1 MGIASL
7 RSIYTMTFRKIGEVA
22 VHSPNRKLAL
32 LMVVVLFFGSVT
44 AFAKPSKSYDLVI
57 KDGEKVISLSTS
69 ETDAEKILE
78 EQDVLFNEAYGD
90 KLDLTEFKAG
100 EDGSVITINR
110 GVSVSITNYDGS
122 TYAVFASGTV
132 ADAIKA
138 AEIKLP
144 EGASVNYSL
153 DEPLSE
159 GMEVEIYGAYD
170 IKIKINGAVY
180 ERTVS
185 GKTVGDAISKVDLNI
200 SDDDYTKPSE
210 STPLMNG
217 IEIEVIKV
225 TTKTYTVTE
234 TLSYTTKYVYTDAL
248 AAGKTRVKVEGQ
260 NGIRE
265 IIYKDSYIDGVLIDS
280 VVKETKITKR
290 PVDKVLEVGTK
301 ANIKPSSTPSSTPIS
316 DLAVP
321 SYVNIGANGVPTNYK
336 KAINA
341 KATAYCIPGGTTST
355 GEKVRTGY
363 IAVDPNEIPYGTEM
377 YIVSADGKRVYGY
390 CIAADT
396 GGFIN
401 STDWTVDLY
410 MDTEQE
416 CVNWGRRDIIIYIL

>member
-1 MGIASL
+1 
-7 RSIYTMTFRKIGEVA
+7 MTFLKKGEMA

-32 LMVVVLFFGSVT
+32 LMVVVLFFVSVT
-44 AFAKPSKSYDLVI
+44 AFAKPAKSYDVKI
-57 KDGEKVISLSTS
+57 KDGEKVIVTSTRA
-69 ETDAEKILE
+69 TDAEAILE
-78 EQDVLFNEAYGD
+78 ENDILFNEAYGD

-100 EDGSVITINR
+100 VDESVIKINR
-110 GVSVSITNYDGS
+110 GVSVSITNYEGS

-132 ADAIKA
+132 SDAIKA

-153 DEPLSE
+153 DDQLTE
-159 GMEVEIYGAYD
+159 GMEIEIYGAYD
-170 IKIKINGAVY
+170 VKIKIDGAVY

-185 GKTVGDAISKVDLNI
+185 GKTVGDAVSKVDLGI
-200 SDDDYTKPSE
+200 GDDDFTKPGE
-210 STPLMNG
+210 NTPLMNG
-217 IEIEVIKV
+217 IVIEVIKV
-225 TTKTYTVTE
+225 KTKVYTVTE
-234 TLSYTTKYVYTDAL
+234 TLSYTTKYVYTDTL
-248 AAGKTRVKVEGQ
+248 AAGKTKVKVEGQ
-260 NGIRE
+260 NGVRE
-265 IIYKDSYIDGVLIDS
+265 ITYKESYIDGVLIDS
-280 VVKETKITKR
+280 VVKESKITKR

-301 ANIKPSSTPSSTPIS
+301 ASVKPSTTPSSTPIS

-321 SYVNIGANGVPTNYK
+321 SYVNIGANGIPTNYEK
-336 KAINA
+336 VINA
-341 KATAYCIPGGTTST
+341 KATAYCIPGGITST

-396 GGFIN
+396 GSFVN

-410 MDTEQE
+410 MDSEQE

>member
-1 MGIASL
+1 
-7 RSIYTMTFRKIGEVA
+7 MTVRKIGGMS
-22 VHSPNRKLAL
+22 VHSPKRRIAL
-32 LMVVVLFFGSVT
+32 LMVVVLFFVSVT
-44 AFAKPSKSYDLVI
+44 AFAVPSKTYDVRI
-57 KDGEKVISLSTS
+57 VDGEKIIEVSTS
-69 ETDAEKILE
+69 HTEPELILE
-78 EQDVLFNEAYGD
+78 EQDILVNPAYGD
-90 KLDLTEFKAG
+90 ELELREFKAG
-100 EDGSVITINR
+100 EDGSVIVIKR

-132 ADAIKA
+132 SDAIKT
-138 AEIKLP
+138 AEIELP

-153 DEPLSE
+153 DEELVE
-159 GMEVEIYGAYD
+159 GMEIEVYGAYD
-170 IKIKINGAVY
+170 IKVKINGAVY
-180 ERTVS
+180 EKTVS
-185 GKTVGDAISKVDLNI
+185 GKTVGDAISKVGLGI
-200 SDDDYTKPSE
+200 SDDDYTKPDE

-225 TTKTYTVTE
+225 TTKIYTVTE
-234 TLSYTTKYVYTDAL
+234 TLSYTTKHIYTDEL
-248 AAGKTRVKVEGQ
+248 EAGKTKVKVEGV
-260 NGIRE
+260 NGVRE
-265 IIYKDSYIDGVLIDS
+265 IVYKDCYIDGELIDS
-280 VVKETKITKR
+280 VIKESTITKR
-290 PVDKVLEVGTK
+290 PVDKVVEVGTK
-301 ANIKPSSTPSSTPIS
+301 ANIKPSTTPSSTPIS

-355 GEKVRTGY
+355 GEKARTGY

-396 GGFIN
+396 GSFIN

-410 MDTEQE
+410 MDSESE

>member
-1 MGIASL
+1 
-7 RSIYTMTFRKIGEVA
+7 MTFLKKGEMA

-32 LMVVVLFFGSVT
+32 LMVVVLFFVSVT
-44 AFAKPSKSYDLVI
+44 AFAKPAKSYDVKI
-57 KDGEKVISLSTS
+57 KDGEKVIVASTRA
-69 ETDAEKILE
+69 TDAETILE
-78 EQDVLFNEAYGD
+78 ENDILFNEAYGD

-100 EDGSVITINR
+100 VDESVIKINR
-110 GVSVSITNYDGS
+110 GVSVSITNYEGS

-132 ADAIKA
+132 SDAIKA
-138 AEIKLP
+138 TEIKLP

-153 DEPLSE
+153 DDQLTE
-159 GMEVEIYGAYD
+159 GMEIEIYGAYD
-170 IKIKINGAVY
+170 VKIKIDGAVY

-185 GKTVGDAISKVDLNI
+185 GKTVGDAVSKVDLGI
-200 SDDDYTKPSE
+200 GDDDFTKPGE
-210 STPLMNG
+210 NTPLMNG
-217 IEIEVIKV
+217 IVIEVIKV
-225 TTKTYTVTE
+225 KTKVYTVTE
-234 TLSYTTKYVYTDAL
+234 TLSYTTKYVYTDTL
-248 AAGKTRVKVEGQ
+248 AAGKTKVKVEGQ
-260 NGIRE
+260 NGVRE
-265 IIYKDSYIDGVLIDS
+265 ITYKESYIDGVLIDS
-280 VVKETKITKR
+280 VVKESKITKR

-301 ANIKPSSTPSSTPIS
+301 ASVKPSTTPSSTPIS

-321 SYVNIGANGVPTNYK
+321 SYVNIGANGIPTNYEK
-336 KAINA
+336 VINA
-341 KATAYCIPGGTTST
+341 KATAYCIPGGITST

-396 GGFIN
+396 GSFVN

-410 MDTEQE
+410 MDSEQE

>member
-1 MGIASL
+1 
-7 RSIYTMTFRKIGEVA
+7 MTFIKRGEWSVPLPKRS
-22 VHSPNRKLAL
+22 VAL
-32 LMVVVLFFGSVT
+32 LMVVVLFFLSVT

-57 KDGEKVISLSTS
+57 KDGEKVMNLSTS
-69 ETDAEKILE
+69 ETEPEKILE
-78 EQDVLFNEAYGD
+78 ETDFLFNEAYGD
-90 KLDLTEFKAG
+90 TLDLSEFKAG
-100 EDGSVITINR
+100 VDGSIIKIQR

-132 ADAIKA
+132 KDAIET

-144 EGASVNYSL
+144 DGASVNYSL
-153 DEPLSE
+153 EEPLSE
-159 GMEVEIYGAYD
+159 GLEIEIYGAYD
-170 IKIKINGAVY
+170 VKIILDGAVY

-185 GKTVGDAISKVDLNI
+185 GKTVGDAISKSGLNI
-200 SDDDYTKPSE
+200 SDDDFTKPGE
-210 STPLMNG
+210 NTPLMNG

-225 TTKTYTVTE
+225 KTKVYTVTE
-234 TLSYTTKYVYTDAL
+234 KLGYTTKYVYTDEL
-248 AAGKTRVKVEGQ
+248 ASGKTRVKVEGQ
-260 NGIRE
+260 NGVRE
-265 IIYKDSYIDGVLIDS
+265 ITYKESYIDGVLIDS
-280 VVKETKITKR
+280 VVKESKITKR

-301 ANIKPSSTPSSTPIS
+301 ANIKPSTTPSSTPIS

-341 KATAYCIPGGTTST
+341 KATAYCIPGGITST

-396 GGFIN
+396 GGFVN

-410 MDTEQE
+410 MDSEQE

>member
-1 MGIASL
+1 
-7 RSIYTMTFRKIGEVA
+7 MTFFKKGEVA

-32 LMVVVLFFGSVT
+32 LMVVVLFFVSVT
-44 AFAKPSKSYDLVI
+44 AFAKPVKSYDVKI
-57 KDGEKVISLSTS
+57 KDGEKITVVSTR
-69 ETDAEKILE
+69 ETDATKILE
-78 EQDVLFNEAYGD
+78 ENDILVNEAYGD
-90 KLDLTEFKAG
+90 KLDLTKFNAG
-100 EDGSVITINR
+100 ADDTVITINR
-110 GVSVSITNYDGS
+110 GVSVSITNYEGS

-132 ADAIKA
+132 SDAIKA

-153 DEPLSE
+153 DDPLVE
-159 GMEVEIYGAYD
+159 GMEIEIYGAFD
-170 IKIKINGAVY
+170 IKIKIDGAVY

-200 SDDDYTKPSE
+200 SDDDYTKPAE

-217 IEIEVIKV
+217 IEIEVVKV
-225 TTKTYTVTE
+225 KTKIYTVRE
-234 TLSYTTKYVYTDAL
+234 TLSYTTKYVYTDTL
-248 AAGKTRVKVEGQ
+248 AAGKTKVKVEGK
-260 NGIRE
+260 NGVRE
-265 IIYKDSYIDGVLIDS
+265 ITYKDCYVDGVLIDS
-280 VVKETKITKR
+280 VVKESKITTR

-301 ANIKPSSTPSSTPIS
+301 ASTKPSSTPSSTPIS

-321 SYVNIGANGVPTNYK
+321 SYVNIGANGIPTSYK

-341 KATAYCIPGGTTST
+341 KATAYCIPGGITST
-355 GEKVRTGY
+355 GEKAQTGY

-396 GGFIN
+396 GSFIN

>member
-1 MGIASL
+1 
-7 RSIYTMTFRKIGEVA
+7 MTFLKKGELA

-32 LMVVVLFFGSVT
+32 LMVVVLFFVSVT
-44 AFAKPSKSYDLVI
+44 AFAKPTKSYDVKI
-57 KDGEKVISLSTS
+57 KDGEKIIVTSTR
-69 ETDAEKILE
+69 ETDAEAVLE
-78 EQDVLFNEAYGD
+78 ENDILFNEAYGD
-90 KLDLTEFKAG
+90 KLDLTEFKPG
-100 EDGSVITINR
+100 VDESIIKINR
-110 GVSVSITNYDGS
+110 GVSVSITNYEGS

-132 ADAIKA
+132 SDAIKA

-153 DEPLSE
+153 DDSLTE
-159 GMEVEIYGAYD
+159 GMEIEIYGAYD
-170 IKIKINGAVY
+170 VKIKIDGVVY
-180 ERTVS
+180 EKTVS
-185 GKTVGDAISKVDLNI
+185 GKTVGDAISKVDLDI
-200 SDDDYTKPSE
+200 GDDDFTNPGENS
-210 STPLMNG
+210 PLMNG
-217 IEIEVIKV
+217 IVIEVIKV
-225 TTKTYTVTE
+225 KTKVYTVTE
-234 TLSYTTKYVYTDAL
+234 TLSYTTKYVYTDTL
-248 AAGKTRVKVEGQ
+248 AAGKTKVKVEGQ

-265 IIYKDSYIDGVLIDS
+265 ITYKESYIDGVLIDS
-280 VVKETKITKR
+280 VVKESKITKR

-301 ANIKPSSTPSSTPIS
+301 ASVKPSTTPSSTPIS

-321 SYVNIGANGVPTNYK
+321 SYVNIGANGIPTNYEK
-336 KAINA
+336 VINA
-341 KATAYCIPGGTTST
+341 KATAYCIPGGITST

>member
-1 MGIASL
+1 
-7 RSIYTMTFRKIGEVA
+7 MTFFKKGEVA
-22 VHSPNRKLAL
+22 VRSPNRKLAL
-32 LMVVVLFFGSVT
+32 LMVVVLFFVSVT
-44 AFAKPSKSYDLVI
+44 AFAKPSKSYDLKI
-57 KDGEKVISLSTS
+57 QDGEKITNVTTSL
-69 ETDAEKILE
+69 TDAEKILE
-78 EQDVLFNEAYGD
+78 ENDILVNEAYGD
-90 KLDLTEFKAG
+90 KLDLSDFKAG
-100 EDGSVITINR
+100 KDGSVIIINR
-110 GVSVSITNYDGS
+110 GVSVSITNYEGS

-132 ADAIKA
+132 SDALKA
-138 AEIKLP
+138 AEITLP
-144 EGASVNYSL
+144 TGASVNYSL
-153 DEPLSE
+153 DEPLTE
-159 GMEVEIYGAYD
+159 GLEIEIYGAYD
-170 IKIKINGAVY
+170 IKVKIDGVVY

-200 SDDDYTKPSE
+200 SEDDYTKPSS

-225 TTKTYTVTE
+225 KTKVYTVTE
-234 TLSYTTKYVYTDAL
+234 TIPYTTKYVYTDTL
-248 AAGKTRVKVEGQ
+248 AAGKTNVKVEGQ
-260 NGIRE
+260 NGIKE
-265 IIYKDSYIDGVLIDS
+265 IVYKDCYVDGVLIDS
-280 VVKETKITKR
+280 VVKETNITKR

-301 ANIKPSSTPSSTPIS
+301 ANIKPSTTPSSTPIS

-321 SYVNIGANGVPTNYK
+321 SYVNIGANGIPTSYK

-341 KATAYCIPGGTTST
+341 KATAYCIPGGITST
-355 GEKVRTGY
+355 GEKAQTGY

-396 GGFIN
+396 GSFVN

>member
-1 MGIASL
+1 
-7 RSIYTMTFRKIGEVA
+7 MTKFKKGERA
-22 VHSPNRKLAL
+22 VHLPNRKLAL
-32 LMVVVLFFGSVT
+32 LMVVVLFFVSVT
-44 AFAKPSKSYDLVI
+44 AFAKPVKSYDVKI
-57 KDGEKVISLSTS
+57 KDGEKVIVTRTR
-69 ETDAEKILE
+69 ETKPEAILE
-78 EQDVLFNEAYGD
+78 ENDILFNEAYGD
-90 KLDLTEFKAG
+90 KLDLTGFKAG
-100 EDGSVITINR
+100 EDETIIKINR
-110 GVSVSITNYDGS
+110 GVSVSITNYEGT

-132 ADAIKA
+132 GDAIKM
-138 AEIKLP
+138 AEINLP

-153 DEPLSE
+153 DEPLTE
-159 GMEVEIYGAYD
+159 GMEIEVYGAYD
-170 IKIKINGAVY
+170 IKVKIDGVVY

-200 SDDDYTKPSE
+200 SDDDQTNPGE
-210 STPLMNG
+210 NTPLMNG
-217 IEIEVIKV
+217 IVIEVIKV
-225 TTKTYTVTE
+225 KTKVYTVTE
-234 TLSYTTKYVYTDAL
+234 KLSYNTKYLYTDEL
-248 AAGKTRVKVEGQ
+248 ASGKTRVTQEGQ
-260 NGIRE
+260 NGVRE
-265 IIYKDSYIDGVLIDS
+265 ITYKESYIGDVLIDR
-280 VVKETKITKR
+280 VVKDSNITKR
-290 PVDKVLEVGTK
+290 PVDKIIEVGTK
-301 ANIKPSSTPSSTPIS
+301 ANIKPSTTPSSTPIS

-321 SYVNIGANGVPTNYK
+321 SYVNIGANGIPTNYK

-341 KATAYCIPGGTTST
+341 KATAYCMPGGITST

-396 GGFIN
+396 GGFVN

>member
-1 MGIASL
+1 
-7 RSIYTMTFRKIGEVA
+7 MTFRRTGEIA
-22 VHSPNRKLAL
+22 VHSPNKKIAL
-32 LMVVVLFFGSVT
+32 LMVAVLFFVSVT
-44 AFAKPSKSYDLVI
+44 AFAKPSKSYDVKI
-57 KDGEKVISLSTS
+57 KDGEKVTVVSTR
-69 ETDAEKILE
+69 ETDAVKILE
-78 EQDVLFNEAYGD
+78 ENDILFNEAYGD
-90 KLDLTEFKAG
+90 KLNLENFKYG
-100 EDGSVITINR
+100 EDNTVIVINR
-110 GVSVSITNYDGS
+110 GVSVSITNYEGS

-132 ADAIKA
+132 NDAIKA
-138 AEIKLP
+138 AGIKLP

-153 DEPLSE
+153 DDSLTE
-159 GMEVEIYGAYD
+159 GMEIEIYGAFD

-180 ERTVS
+180 EKTVS

-200 SDDDYTKPSE
+200 SDDDYTVPGE
-210 STPLMNG
+210 NTPLMNG

-225 TTKTYTVTE
+225 TAKTYTVTE
-234 TLSYTTKYVYTDAL
+234 TLSYTTKYVYTDTL
-248 AAGKTRVKVEGQ
+248 AAGKTKVKVEGQ

-265 IIYKDSYIDGVLIDS
+265 ITYKDCYVDGVLINS

-301 ANIKPSSTPSSTPIS
+301 ASTKPSSTPSSTPIS

-321 SYVNIGANGVPTNYK
+321 SYVNIGANGIPTNYK

-341 KATAYCIPGGTTST
+341 KATAYCIPGGITST
-355 GEKVRTGY
+355 GEKAQTGY

-396 GGFIN
+396 GSFIN

>member
-1 MGIASL
+1 MTFIKKGEWSVPL
-7 RSIYTMTFRKIGEVA
+7 PKRSI
-22 VHSPNRKLAL
+22 AL
-32 LMVVVLFFGSVT
+32 LMVVVLFFLSVT
-44 AFAKPSKSYDLVI
+44 AFAKPSKSYDIVI
-57 KDGEKVISLSTS
+57 EDGEKVMSLSTS
-69 ETDAEKILE
+69 ETDALKILE
-78 EQDVLFNEAYGD
+78 ETDCLFNEAYGD
-90 KLDLTEFKAG
+90 TLDLSEFKAG
-100 EDGSVITINR
+100 VDGSVIKIQR

-132 ADAIKA
+132 KDAIEM

-144 EGASVNYSL
+144 HGASVNYSL

-159 GMEVEIYGAYD
+159 GLEIEIYGAYD
-170 IKIKINGAVY
+170 IKIIIDGAVY

-185 GKTVGDAISKVDLNI
+185 GKTVGDAISKVDLGI
-200 SDDDYTKPSE
+200 SDDDFTRPGE
-210 STPLMNG
+210 NTPLMNG
-217 IEIEVIKV
+217 IEIEIVKV
-225 TTKTYTVTE
+225 KTKIYTVTE
-234 TLSYTTKYVYTDAL
+234 KLTYTTKYVYTDEL
-248 AAGKTRVKVEGQ
+248 ASGKTRVRVEGQ
-260 NGIRE
+260 NGVRE
-265 IIYKDSYIDGVLIDS
+265 ITYKESYIDGVLIDS
-280 VVKETKITKR
+280 VVKESKITKR

-301 ANIKPSSTPSSTPIS
+301 ANIKPSTTPSTTPIS

-321 SYVNIGANGVPTNYK
+321 SYVNIGANGIPTNYK

-341 KATAYCIPGGTTST
+341 KATAYCIPGGITST
-355 GEKVRTGY
+355 GEKARTGY

-396 GGFIN
+396 GGFVN

>member
-1 MGIASL
+1 
-7 RSIYTMTFRKIGEVA
+7 MTFRKIGEVA

>member
-1 MGIASL
+1 
-7 RSIYTMTFRKIGEVA
+7 MTFRKTGEVA
-22 VHSPNRKLAL
+22 VHSPNKKIAL
-32 LMVVVLFFGSVT
+32 LMVAVLFFVSVT
-44 AFAKPSKSYDLVI
+44 AFAKPSKSYDVKI
-57 KDGEKVISLSTS
+57 KDGEKVTVVSTR
-69 ETDAEKILE
+69 ETDAVKILE
-78 EQDVLFNEAYGD
+78 ENDILFNEAYGD
-90 KLDLTEFKAG
+90 KLDLKNFKYG
-100 EDGSVITINR
+100 EDNTVIVINR
-110 GVSVSITNYDGS
+110 GVSVSITNYEGS

-132 ADAIKA
+132 NDAIKA
-138 AEIKLP
+138 AGIKLP

-153 DEPLSE
+153 DDSLTE
-159 GMEVEIYGAYD
+159 GMEIEIYGAFD

-180 ERTVS
+180 EKTVS

-200 SDDDYTKPSE
+200 SDDDYTVPGE
-210 STPLMNG
+210 NTPLMNG

-225 TTKTYTVTE
+225 TAKTYTVTE
-234 TLSYTTKYVYTDAL
+234 TLSYTTKYVYTDTL
-248 AAGKTRVKVEGQ
+248 AAGKTKVKVEGQ
-260 NGIRE
+260 NGVRE
-265 IIYKDSYIDGVLIDS
+265 ITYKDSYVDGVLINS

-301 ANIKPSSTPSSTPIS
+301 ASTKPSSTPSSTPIS

-321 SYVNIGANGVPTNYK
+321 SYVNIGANGIPTNYK

-341 KATAYCIPGGTTST
+341 KATAYCIPGGITST
-355 GEKVRTGY
+355 GEKAQTGY

-396 GGFIN
+396 GSFIN

>member
-1 MGIASL
+1 
-7 RSIYTMTFRKIGEVA
+7 MTFLKKGEMA

-32 LMVVVLFFGSVT
+32 LMVVVLFFVSVT
-44 AFAKPSKSYDLVI
+44 AFAKPAKSYDVKI
-57 KDGEKVISLSTS
+57 KDGEKVIVTSTRA
-69 ETDAEKILE
+69 TDAEAILE
-78 EQDVLFNEAYGD
+78 ENDILFNEAYGD

-100 EDGSVITINR
+100 VDESVIRINR
-110 GVSVSITNYDGS
+110 GVSVSITNYEGS

-132 ADAIKA
+132 SDAIKA

-153 DEPLSE
+153 DDQLTE
-159 GMEVEIYGAYD
+159 GMEIEIYGAYD
-170 IKIKINGAVY
+170 VKIKIDGAVY

-185 GKTVGDAISKVDLNI
+185 GKTVGDAVSKVDLGI
-200 SDDDYTKPSE
+200 GDDDFTKPGE
-210 STPLMNG
+210 NTPLMNG
-217 IEIEVIKV
+217 IVIEVIKV
-225 TTKTYTVTE
+225 KTKVYTVTE
-234 TLSYTTKYVYTDAL
+234 TLSYTTKYVYTDTL
-248 AAGKTRVKVEGQ
+248 AAGKTKVKVEGQ
-260 NGIRE
+260 NGVRE
-265 IIYKDSYIDGVLIDS
+265 ITYKESYIDGVLIDS
-280 VVKETKITKR
+280 VVKESKITKR

-301 ANIKPSSTPSSTPIS
+301 ASVKPSTTPSSTPIS

-321 SYVNIGANGVPTNYK
+321 SYVNIGANGIPTNYEK
-336 KAINA
+336 VINA
-341 KATAYCIPGGTTST
+341 KATAYCIPGGITST

-396 GGFIN
+396 GSFVN

-410 MDTEQE
+410 MDSEQE

>member
-1 MGIASL
+1 
-7 RSIYTMTFRKIGEVA
+7 MTFLKKGEMA

-32 LMVVVLFFGSVT
+32 LMVVVLFFVSVT
-44 AFAKPSKSYDLVI
+44 AFAKPAKSYDVKI
-57 KDGEKVISLSTS
+57 KDGEKVIVTSTRA
-69 ETDAEKILE
+69 TDAEAILE
-78 EQDVLFNEAYGD
+78 ENDILFNEAYGD

-100 EDGSVITINR
+100 VDGSVIRINR
-110 GVSVSITNYDGS
+110 GVSVSITNYEGS

-132 ADAIKA
+132 SDAIKA

-153 DEPLSE
+153 DDQLTE
-159 GMEVEIYGAYD
+159 GMEIEIYGAYD
-170 IKIKINGAVY
+170 VKIKIDGAVY

-185 GKTVGDAISKVDLNI
+185 GKTVGDAVSKVDLGI
-200 SDDDYTKPSE
+200 GDDDFTKPGE
-210 STPLMNG
+210 NTPLMNG
-217 IEIEVIKV
+217 IVIEVIKV
-225 TTKTYTVTE
+225 KTKVYTVTE
-234 TLSYTTKYVYTDAL
+234 TLSYTTKYVYTDTL
-248 AAGKTRVKVEGQ
+248 AAGKTKVKVEGQ
-260 NGIRE
+260 NGVRE
-265 IIYKDSYIDGVLIDS
+265 ITYKESYIDGVLIDS
-280 VVKETKITKR
+280 VVKESKITKR

-301 ANIKPSSTPSSTPIS
+301 ASVKPSTTPSSTPIS

-321 SYVNIGANGVPTNYK
+321 SYVNIGANGIPTNYEK
-336 KAINA
+336 VINA
-341 KATAYCIPGGTTST
+341 KATAYCIPGGITST

-396 GGFIN
+396 GSFVN

-410 MDTEQE
+410 MDSEQE

>member
-1 MGIASL
+1 
-7 RSIYTMTFRKIGEVA
+7 MTFRKIGEVA

-32 LMVVVLFFGSVT
+32 LMVVVLFFVSVT

-132 ADAIKA
+132 TDAIKA

-217 IEIEVIKV
+217 IEIEVVKV

-234 TLSYTTKYVYTDAL
+234 TLSYTTKYVYTDTL

-265 IIYKDSYIDGVLIDS
+265 IVYKESYIDGVLINS

-301 ANIKPSSTPSSTPIS
+301 ANIKPSTTPSSTPIS

-321 SYVNIGANGVPTNYK
+321 SYVNIGANGVPTSYK

-341 KATAYCIPGGTTST
+341 KATAYCIPGGITST

-396 GGFIN
+396 GGFVN

>member
-1 MGIASL
+1 
-7 RSIYTMTFRKIGEVA
+7 MTFIKKGEWSVPLPKRS
-22 VHSPNRKLAL
+22 VAL
-32 LMVVVLFFGSVT
+32 LMVVVLFFLSVT

-57 KDGEKVISLSTS
+57 KDGEKVMTLSTS
-69 ETDAEKILE
+69 ETDALKILE
-78 EQDVLFNEAYGD
+78 ETDCLFNEAYGD
-90 KLDLTEFKAG
+90 TLDLSEFKAG
-100 EDGSVITINR
+100 VDGSVIKINR

-132 ADAIKA
+132 KDAIEM

-159 GMEVEIYGAYD
+159 GLEIEIYGAYD
-170 IKIKINGAVY
+170 IKIIIDGAVY

-185 GKTVGDAISKVDLNI
+185 GKTVGDAISKVDLGI
-200 SDDDYTKPSE
+200 SDDDFTRPGE
-210 STPLMNG
+210 NTPLMNG
-217 IEIEVIKV
+217 IEIEIVKV
-225 TTKTYTVTE
+225 KTKIYTVTE
-234 TLSYTTKYVYTDAL
+234 KLTYTTKYVYTDEL
-248 AAGKTRVKVEGQ
+248 ASGKTRVKVEGQ
-260 NGIRE
+260 NGVRE
-265 IIYKDSYIDGVLIDS
+265 ITYKESYIDGVLIDS
-280 VVKETKITKR
+280 VVKESKITKR

-301 ANIKPSSTPSSTPIS
+301 ANIKPSTTPSTTPIS

-321 SYVNIGANGVPTNYK
+321 SYVNIGANGIPTNYK

-341 KATAYCIPGGTTST
+341 KATAYCIPGGITST
-355 GEKVRTGY
+355 GEKARTGY

-396 GGFIN
+396 GGFVN

>member
-1 MGIASL
+1 
-7 RSIYTMTFRKIGEVA
+7 MTFLKKGEMA

-32 LMVVVLFFGSVT
+32 LMVVVLFFVSVT
-44 AFAKPSKSYDLVI
+44 AFAKPAKSYDVKI
-57 KDGEKVISLSTS
+57 KDGEKVIVTSTRA
-69 ETDAEKILE
+69 TDAETILE
-78 EQDVLFNEAYGD
+78 ENDILFNEAYGD

-100 EDGSVITINR
+100 VDESVIKINR
-110 GVSVSITNYDGS
+110 GVSVSITNYEGS

-132 ADAIKA
+132 SDAIKA

-153 DEPLSE
+153 DDQLTE
-159 GMEVEIYGAYD
+159 GMEIEIYGAYD
-170 IKIKINGAVY
+170 VKIKIDGAVY

-185 GKTVGDAISKVDLNI
+185 GKTVGDAISKVDLGI
-200 SDDDYTKPSE
+200 GEDDFTNPGE
-210 STPLMNG
+210 NTALMNG
-217 IEIEVIKV
+217 IVIEVIKV
-225 TTKTYTVTE
+225 KTKVYTVTE
-234 TLSYTTKYVYTDAL
+234 TLSYTTKYVYTDTL
-248 AAGKTRVKVEGQ
+248 AAGKTKVKVEGQ
-260 NGIRE
+260 NGVRE
-265 IIYKDSYIDGVLIDS
+265 ITYKESYIDGVLIDS
-280 VVKETKITKR
+280 VVKESKITKR

-301 ANIKPSSTPSSTPIS
+301 ASVKPSTTPSSTPIS

-321 SYVNIGANGVPTNYK
+321 SYVNIGANGIPTNYEK
-336 KAINA
+336 VINA
-341 KATAYCIPGGTTST
+341 KATAYCIPGGITST

-396 GGFIN
+396 GSFVN

-410 MDTEQE
+410 MDSEQE